1 MSKRATVGDMK
12 AETNRGRSYIAID
25 DLGDLLRDHRAQ
37 MGSLQPRGTQIL
49 TAHGQSN

>member
-1 MSKRATVGDMK
+1 MGDMK

-37 MGSLQPRGTQIL
+37 MGSLQQGRRRGSY
-49 TAHGQSN
+49 ARDYRYA